1 MFYKCSWD
9 SLYKAKS
16 GKNYLCDSMFRIP
29 PFYLVSIQGVMS
41 LLLMEQKLLEVMQT
55 CNSKGGF
62 WKFGEK

>member
-1 MFYKCSWD
+1 
-9 SLYKAKS
+9 
-16 GKNYLCDSMFRIP
+16 MFRIP

-55 CNSKGGF
+55 CNSKAGF